1 MATPL
6 DQLKDIQAATASNA
20 AGLPN
25 EEEAQDSW
33 TGVGFFI
40 GQQELLAPLNDVVEI
55 LDPVECTRIPSVQP
69 WFKGLA
75 NIRGNLLP
83 VVDLHHFL
91 YGESLPQTTSTRV
104 VVFHDEGVNAG
115 IIVSNVVGMRHFQLD
130 ERVQKS
136 SSLDENIRDFVNYAF
151 HRSGED
157 WDVFDFKGLAQ
168 SDQFVQI
175 AAA

>member
-1 MATPL
+1 MSTPL
-6 DQLKDIQAATASNA
+6 DQLRDIEAATAKHA

-25 EEEAQDSW
+25 EEESKDSW
-33 TGVGFFI
+33 TGVGFFV
-40 GQQELLAPLNDVVEI
+40 GQQELLASLDDVVEI
-55 LDPVECTRIPSVQP
+55 LDPMECTRIPSVQP

-75 NIRGNLLP
+75 NIRGSLLP
-83 VVDLHHFL
+83 VVDFHQFL
-91 YGESLPQTTSTRV
+91 YGESLPQTASTRV
-104 VVFHDEGVNAG
+104 IVFRDEGVNVG
-115 IIVSNVVGMRHFQLD
+115 IIVSNVMGMRHFQLD
-130 ERVQKS
+130 ERVQKNS
-136 SSLDENIRDFVNYAF
+136 ALDEKIKEFVIYTF